1 MTSKPIP
8 NLQEPELPAH
18 LVAQSTYRRDGLA
31 VFGPLNARRTALL
44 VLNMQNAWMAPDAP
58 FRLSPLREPRDVLA
72 RIHRFA
78 ARLRDGGG
86 QVAWIRTTVG
96 AVGTP
101 AYWSTYYDHFIEP
114 TKRAIAI
121 KALTPGNPLHALYP
135 EVQVESQDWV
145 LDKSRFNAFAFNAH
159 DLDGMLRQANIDT
172 VVVAGTATN
181 VCCETTIRD
190 AMSRD
195 YRTFMPHNLVDAPT
209 VDAHHAGL
217 RSVMQAFADV
227 RSDFDLTFQ

>member
-1 MTSKPIP
+1 MTTPRVS
-8 NLQEPELPAH
+8 NLQEPELPAY

-31 VFGPLNARRTALL
+31 VFGPLNPRRTALL
-44 VLNMQNAWMAPDAP
+44 VLNMQNAWMASDAP
-58 FRLSPLREPRDVLA
+58 FRISPERQPRDVLA

-114 TKRAIAI
+114 TKRAIAVQ
-121 KALTPGNPLHALYP
+121 ALTPGNRLHELHP
-135 EVQVESQDWV
+135 EVQVESHDWV
-145 LDKSRFNAFAFNAH
+145 LDKSRFNDFAFNAH
-159 DLDGMLRQANIDT
+159 DLDAMLRQANIDT

-181 VCCETTIRD
+181 ICCETTIRD

-209 VDAHHAGL
+209 LDAHHAGL

-227 RSDFDLTFQ
+227 RSANDLTLQ